1 MDLLGNIIGFLVAGA
16 IIYGVFLVSTL
27 TAVILIG
34 IGADWYG
41 IAGGTIFI
49 TGVLCVA
56 SYNIIEVHK
65 QLDSLRSALD
75 YIENDRDVRYK
86 KHIYEL
92 EVEIN
97 KLRDML

>member
-1 MDLLGNIIGFLVAGA
+1 MKYKMLYAYAISAILCVA
-16 IIYGVFLVSTL
+16 TL
-27 TAVILIG
+27 TTVILIG

-41 IAGGTIFI
+41 ITGGTIFI